1 MDNLSSS
8 DLDSP
13 SKTPLFI
20 AIAAVI
26 VGLAGL
32 GLGWMGFT
40 RSSELEK
47 QLASMPD
54 ATAGLSDVEAYA
66 EENGA
71 RIDKMAADMTQ
82 FSQEVNRVLGAVED
96 DISNLKKNVRAVAI
110 EAGTAKKMVEELEKK
125 GVQAAPTPR
134 ATSSAPATSSS
145 SDGDGSSGETAPMG
159 GDKGGSYTIKSGD
172 TLGRIAAAH
181 NLSLSELLA
190 ANPGVDPRRLRIGQ
204 QITIPSPS
212 E

>member
-134 ATSSAPATSSS
+134 ATSSVPATSSS